1 MKKYNSLEIEMVETI
16 DIVTTSREVETEKIP
31 FSAIDDTD
39 SYQL

>member
-1 MKKYNSLEIEMVETI
+1 MKKYHSPEIEIVEML
-16 DIVTTSREVETEKIP
+16 DIVTTSREVETDKIP

>member
-1 MKKYNSLEIEMVETI
+1 MKKYNSPEIEIVEAL

-31 FSAIDDTD
+31 FSVVDDMD